1 MFRRVYTY
9 IIMSAVIALTAHA
22 AGPARLITSDS
33 LLAASYE
40 KALTT
45 ALGYAHNGSDP
56 VGLWYEAALPGRD
69 AFCMRDLSHQAV
81 AACILGL
88 EAHTANMLEKVA
100 SNISESKDWCSYWEI
115 DRLDRPAPCDYANDK
130 EFWYNLPAN
139 FDVMRACRD
148 VAEWTGDGR
157 YVSDETFR
165 NFYKRNA
172 HDYVERWKLNP
183 DSIMSRER
191 FMNYPEPFDRKNG
204 FHTCRGLPSY
214 AESFSGITVAIDLL
228 GALKCGYEAYS
239 QLCDLAGLCDE
250 AEFGRK
256 NAARYNDIIENQWWD
271 KDNSRYN
278 TYYTADGSFHRGEGL
293 PFMLLTGA
301 LDNQDRIRAT
311 VEDVLK
317 GKWNVEN
324 LSAFPVFLYRYGYR
338 DEGRKILTELMDMK
352 RSDYPE
358 VSFGVIDG
366 IFRGLMGIDVSASAE
381 SITTQF
387 GGRNDETMTAEDVPA
402 LGGTVT
408 VRHDGTKSSTLTNR
422 AGLELQWTAKFADG
436 RTKTAKV
443 KPGKTKTLKCR

>member
-22 AGPARLITSDS
+22 AGPARLITGDS

-40 KALTT
+40 KALMT
-45 ALGYAHNGSDP
+45 ALGYAHDGSDP

-139 FDVMRACRD
+139 FDVMRACQD
-148 VAEWTGDGR
+148 VAEWTGDCR

-172 HDYVERWKLNP
+172 HDYVERWKLSP

-239 QLCDLAGLCDE
+239 QLCDLAGQCDE

-301 LDNQDRIRAT
+301 LDDHERIKAT

-366 IFRGLMGIDVSASAE
+366 IFRGLMGIDVSASAG
-381 SITTQF
+381 SLTTQF
-387 GGRNDETMTAEDVPA
+387 GGRDDETMTAEDVPA

-422 AGLELQWTAKFADG
+422 TGRELQWTAKFADG
-436 RTKTAKV
+436 CTKTAKV